1 MLLDSMLT
9 KRKKQATAL
18 TTDTT
23 EGTTVR
29 ARAFVIGVIF
39 VVLICLLVG
48 YSELVVSRWGSSDQ
62 GSAIL
67 LGATHMPPGAFGGL
81 IALLV
86 LSGLVHK
93 ISPRLGLNRAEILM
107 IYFMMVCAALL
118 SSFGLMAQLLPNLV
132 AINYF
137 ADAGNNWQGTFYA
150 HLPSWLVPWDPSGP
164 TGQQVS
170 KAYYEGL
177 RTGDHIPWAAWVVPL
192 AAWGLLAILLF
203 FLMAC
208 VTTLFRR
215 QWMDNERLSFPLV
228 QLPVEL
234 VGGGRTTLL
243 SNKLLWLGFLVPAL
257 IHGMNGLH
265 NVAPSLPVLQLTY
278 PLNDYM
284 TMKPW
289 SDVCFTPVVIVLS
302 MVGFSY
308 LLPLDVSF
316 SFWFFLL
323 LFRFQDVVG
332 SVLGFVPQNAA
343 LYPARYHIGYQSAGA
358 FVAVAAS
365 MVWLARP
372 HFRLV
377 LRRVFGQEESKVD
390 GDEYMS
396 YRVAFW
402 GMLISFMLIVAWCA
416 LAGMTPW
423 VAAVM
428 MFGFV
433 FIIVLVLTRCVSEV
447 GLLMLQ
453 PIFRPMDLWAIAAPR
468 AALGVQNLSVLS
480 LLNGAFFRD
489 PRTLMPAF
497 MDSMRG
503 AGVVGARRRSY
514 AIGIGL
520 AVLVAIVAASVIHL
534 SITYRIGG
542 LSLNDWFLR
551 DNPTLYFGEAAS
563 IINEHKGVDPMAGLW
578 FSVGMIGTL
587 ALYVMRSRFW
597 WWPFHP
603 LGYAMGAAWP
613 SVIYWNAFL
622 TGWACKALILRY
634 GGPKIYGT
642 MRPFFLGLIFG
653 EFASA
658 VAWSGISAVFG
669 IAAPMVPIT

>member
-1 MLLDSMLT
+1 MLT
-9 KRKKQATAL
+9 KHDKQMTVLSPDTVERTAI
-18 TTDTT
+18 
-23 EGTTVR
+23 R
-29 ARAFVIGVIF
+29 ARAFVVGVIF

-67 LGATHMPPGAFGGL
+67 LGATHMPPGAFAGL
-81 IALLV
+81 IVLLV
-86 LSGLVHK
+86 LSGIVYR

-107 IYFMMVCAALL
+107 VYFMMVCAALL

-137 ADAGNNWQGTFYA
+137 ADSANSWQGTFYA
-150 HLPSWLVPWDPSGP
+150 HLPGWLVPWDPSGP
-164 TGQQVS
+164 AGQHVS
-170 KAYYEGL
+170 KAFYEGI
-177 RTGDHIPWAAWVVPL
+177 RSGEHIPWAAWIVPL
-192 AAWGLLAILLF
+192 AAWGLLAGLLF

-208 VTTLFRR
+208 VATLFRR
-215 QWMDNERLSFPLV
+215 QWIDNERLSFPLV

-234 VGGGRTTLL
+234 VGGGKTALL
-243 SNKLLWLGFLVPAL
+243 SNRLMWLGFLVPAL

-265 NVAPSLPVLQLTY
+265 NVAPSLPALQLSY
-278 PLNDYM
+278 PLNDYL
-284 TMKPW
+284 TTRPW
-289 SDVCFTPVVIVLS
+289 SDIYFTPAVVALS

-323 LFRFQDVVG
+323 FFRFQDIVS
-332 SVLGFVPQNAA
+332 SVFGLVPANAA

-358 FVAVAAS
+358 FVMIAAS

-377 LRRVFGQEESKVD
+377 LRRVFGEGSSKID
-390 GDEYMS
+390 ADEHMS
-396 YRVAFW
+396 YRAAFW
-402 GMLISFMLIVAWCA
+402 GMFISFGLIVLWCA
-416 LAGMTPW
+416 QAGMTPW

-428 MFGFV
+428 VFGFV

-453 PIFRPMDLWAIAAPR
+453 PIFRPMDLWAIVAPR
-468 AALGVQNLSVLS
+468 AALGVGNLSVLA
-480 LLNGAFFRD
+480 LLNGVFFRD

-503 AGVVGARRRSY
+503 AGMVGARRRSY
-514 AIGIGL
+514 AIGVGL
-520 AVLVAIVAASVIHL
+520 AVLVSIVAASVIHL
-534 SITYRIGG
+534 SIAYRTGA
-542 LSLNDWFLR
+542 LRLNDWFMR

-563 IINEHKGVDPMAGLW
+563 IINRNSGLDPMAGLS
-578 FSVGMIGTL
+578 FSIGAIGTL
-587 ALYVMRSRFW
+587 ALLIMRTRFW

-613 SVIYWNAFL
+613 SVIFWNAFL
-622 TGWACKALILRY
+622 AGWTCKALILRY
-634 GGPKIYGT
+634 GGPKTYGT
-642 MRPFFLGLIFG
+642 LRPFFLGLIFG

-658 VAWSGISAVFG
+658 VAWSGASAVFG
-669 IAAPMVPIT
+669 IAAPTVPIT

>member
-1 MLLDSMLT
+1 MLT
-9 KRKKQATAL
+9 KPDNQAKTYSPDAAEKA
-18 TTDTT
+18 TI
-23 EGTTVR
+23 R
-29 ARAFVIGVIF
+29 ARAFAVGVVF
-39 VVLICLLVG
+39 VVVICLLVG

-67 LGATHMPPGAFGGL
+67 LGATHMPPGAFAGL
-81 IALLV
+81 IALLL
-86 LSGLVHK
+86 LSAVAHK
-93 ISPRLGLNRAEILM
+93 ISPRLGLNRGEMLM

-132 AINYF
+132 AVNYF
-137 ADAGNNWQGTFYA
+137 ADSSNNWQGTFFA
-150 HLPSWLVPWDPSGP
+150 HLPGWLVPWDPSGP
-164 TGQQVS
+164 GGQQVS

-177 RTGDHIPWAAWVVPL
+177 RSGEHIPWASWIVPL
-192 AAWGLLAILLF
+192 AAWGVLAILLF

-208 VTTLFRR
+208 VATLFRR
-215 QWMDNERLSFPLV
+215 QWMDSERLSFPLV

-243 SNKLLWLGFLVPAL
+243 SNRLMWLGFLVPAL

-265 NVAPSLPVLQLTY
+265 NVAPSLPVLQLSY
-278 PLNDYM
+278 PLNDYL
-284 TMKPW
+284 TTRPW
-289 SDVCFTPVVIVLS
+289 SDIYFTPAVVALS

-323 LFRFQDVVG
+323 FFRFQDIVSSIFG
-332 SVLGFVPQNAA
+332 LVPSNAA
-343 LYPARYHIGYQSAGA
+343 LYPARHHTGYQSAGA
-358 FVAVAAS
+358 FVMIAVS
-365 MVWLARP
+365 MIWLARP
-372 HFRLV
+372 HFRQV
-377 LRRVFGQEESKVD
+377 LQRVFTESGSKID
-390 GDEYMS
+390 SNEYMS
-396 YRVAFW
+396 YRTAFW
-402 GMLISFMLIVAWCA
+402 GMLISFGLIVLWCA
-416 LAGMTPW
+416 QAGMTPW
-423 VAAVM
+423 VAALM
-428 MFGFV
+428 MFAFV

-468 AALGVQNLSVLS
+468 AALGVQNLSILS
-480 LLNGAFFRD
+480 LLNGVFFRD

-503 AGVVGARRRSY
+503 AGAVGARRRSY
-514 AIGIGL
+514 AAGIGL
-520 AVLVAIVAASVIHL
+520 AVLVSIAVASAIHL
-534 SITYRIGG
+534 SITYHHGALR
-542 LSLNDWFLR
+542 LNDWFMR

-563 IINEHKGVDPMAGLW
+563 IINQPKDLDPMAGLW
-578 FSVGMIGTL
+578 FSVGMAVTF
-587 ALYVMRSRFW
+587 ALYFMRSRFW

-622 TGWACKALILRY
+622 VGWACKALIMRY
-634 GGPKIYGT
+634 GGPKTYGT
-642 MRPFFLGLIFG
+642 MRPFFLGLILG
-653 EFASA
+653 EFSSA
-658 VAWSGISAVFG
+658 VAWSAISSVFG